1 MDIKLT
7 YEQKEKIYREMK
19 VFYIIEDIKFFID
32 EEYDTDINLDVGDFE
47 TIADIFLNREDCNLS
62 YWNNIEIAIENY
74 LYSIQP

>member
-19 VFYIIEDIKFFID
+19 ILYIIEDIKFFID
-32 EEYDTDINLDVGDFE
+32 EEYDEDINLEVGDFE

-62 YWNNIEIAIENY
+62 YWNNIEIAIERY
-74 LYSIQP
+74 LNN